1 MTELKRVGEAAAY
14 IAEQVS
20 ERPRIAVILGSGLGD
35 LADQLA
41 GATAI
46 PYGEIPH
53 FAETTVV
60 GHRGRLVCGRLGE
73 TWVWAQQ
80 GRFHYYEG
88 WTMADVVRPVRVLR
102 RLGVDVFIITNAAGG
117 INPAFSPGDLMLI
130 ADHLNLTG
138 TNPLLGPNED
148 AFGPRFPDMTQAYD
162 SELRALAHRVT
173 AGLDLELR
181 EGVYAGLTGP
191 TFETPAEIRML
202 RMLGADAVGMSTV
215 AEVIAARHMG
225 ARVLGISCIS
235 NMAAGMLP
243 EPLNHEEVLA
253 TGKRVAHAFGR
264 LVAGV
269 VAELGRQGL

>member
-1 MTELKRVGEAAAY
+1 
-14 IAEQVS
+14 
-20 ERPRIAVILGSGLGD
+20 
-35 LADQLA
+35 
-41 GATAI
+41 
-46 PYGEIPH
+46 
-53 FAETTVV
+53 
-60 GHRGRLVCGRLGE
+60 E

-202 RMLGADAVGMSTV
+202 RMLGADA
-215 AEVIAARHMG
+215 
-225 ARVLGISCIS
+225 
-235 NMAAGMLP
+235 
-243 EPLNHEEVLA
+243 
-253 TGKRVAHAFGR
+253 
-264 LVAGV
+264 
-269 VAELGRQGL
+269 